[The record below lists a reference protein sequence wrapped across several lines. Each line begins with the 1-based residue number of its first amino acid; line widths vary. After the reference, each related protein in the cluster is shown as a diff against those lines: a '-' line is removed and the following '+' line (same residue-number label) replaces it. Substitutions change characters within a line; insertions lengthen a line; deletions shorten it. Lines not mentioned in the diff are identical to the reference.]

1 MRKSSP
7 PPLEPVAAGFLLVG
21 VAFSLLI
28 APSNIILGLGFLVW
42 LCALGLGQSRV
53 VWHPVL
59 IPVAGWALWS
69 LVSAMSSLNRPLS
82 VAALDNLLT
91 LLLVP
96 MVLSLM
102 NPTRWSRFLV
112 LITVTSAMSSMV
124 ALGQIAVNGVDL
136 EHRAPGVFSHYM
148 TFGGWTMAVVLILVG
163 EVLRGRESRRLKWIL
178 PVLGLHA
185 VVLSLSL
192 TRNAWVGIAVALG
205 LAALMWKS
213 RALLAVPL
221 VVVIAV
227 AILPSQVRDRVVS
240 ITDLEQPANRDRL
253 AMIQAGLAMAE
264 EHPLAGV
271 GPEMVKKV
279 YPEFRRPDAV
289 RDRVS
294 HLHCNP
300 VHIMAE
306 RGLPALGMYGLLLV
320 IFGISV
326 VGDLGNPRH
335 PAPNAV
341 ASCLLAVVGLTVAGL
356 FEYNWGDSEIWILT
370 LFLLAVPPA
379 LDQWFRRTVPAENEG

>member
-1 MRKSSP
+1 
-7 PPLEPVAAGFLLVG
+7 
-21 VAFSLLI
+21 
-28 APSNIILGLGFLVW
+28 
-42 LCALGLGQSRV
+42 
-53 VWHPVL
+53 
-59 IPVAGWALWS
+59 
-69 LVSAMSSLNRPLS
+69 MSSLNRPLS

-96 MVLSLM
+96 MGLSLM

-112 LITVTSAMSSMV
+112 LITVISAVSSMV
-124 ALGQIAVNGVDL
+124 ALGQIVVNGVDL

-163 EVLRGRESRRLKWIL
+163 EVLRGREPRRLKWIL
-178 PVLGLHA
+178 SVLGLHA

-221 VVVIAV
+221 AVVIAV
-227 AILPSQVRDRVVS
+227 AILPSQVRERVVS
-240 ITDLEQPANRDRL
+240 ITDLEQPANQDRL
-253 AMIQAGLAMAE
+253 AMIEAGLAMAAE
-264 EHPLAGV
+264 YPLVGV

-300 VHIMAE
+300 VHIVAE

-320 IFGISV
+320 IFGTSV
-326 VGDLGNPRH
+326 VRDLGNPRH

-370 LFLLAVPPA
+370 LFLLAIPPA
-379 LDQWFRRTVPAENEG
+379 LDLWFRRTALAVEEE

>member
-1 MRKSSP
+1 M
-7 PPLEPVAAGFLLVG
+7 G

-42 LCALGLGQSRV
+42 LCALGLGQAKV

-163 EVLRGRESRRLKWIL
+163 EVLRGREPRRLKWIL

-264 EHPLAGV
+264 EHLLAGV

>member
-1 MRKSSP
+1 
-7 PPLEPVAAGFLLVG
+7 VG

-42 LCALGLGQSRV
+42 LCALGLGQAKV

-163 EVLRGRESRRLKWIL
+163 EVLRVREPRRLKWIL

-341 ASCLLAVVGLTVAGL
+341 ASCLLAVVGLTVSGL

>member
-1 MRKSSP
+1 M
-7 PPLEPVAAGFLLVG
+7 G

-42 LCALGLGQSRV
+42 LCALGLGQAKV

-163 EVLRGRESRRLKWIL
+163 EVLRVREPRRLKWIL

-264 EHPLAGV
+264 EHLLAGV

-320 IFGISV
+320 VFGISV

-335 PAPNAV
+335 PVPNAV